1 MPTPN
6 LDDMTDWLD
15 STCRDYL
22 GEPIQYK
29 ASAAGAYV
37 GVRGHVDYRDMV
49 KPLEGAEAIAQDIT
63 VALMI
68 ADVPVKPAK
77 AARLQLAKHP
87 GTTFRPINV
96 RRDES
101 GTHWE
106 FEVVEADA

>member
-1 MPTPN
+1 MPIPN

-29 ASAAGAYV
+29 AAAGPFSA
-37 GVRGHVDYRDMV
+37 VRGHVDYRDMV
-49 KPLEGAEAIAQDIT
+49 KPLEGAEAITQDIT
-63 VALMI
+63 VSLMI

-77 AARLQLAKHP
+77 AARLQLAKRP
-87 GTTFRPINV
+87 GKTFYPINV

-106 FEVVEADA
+106 FEVVQANG